1 MSLMDAKMPAIVGV
15 GLVCFALG
23 IPVGMVVM
31 GYFAEKPA
39 PQSDGGA
46 ANVANPT
53 PTMGPAGGM
62 GGMMGGPGGP
72 GGKTGGK
79 MGGKTGGPGAK
90 TPEAKTPEASPKS

>member
-62 GGMMGGPGGP
+62 GGMMGGPGG
-72 GGKTGGK
+72 KTGGK